1 MSKKIF
7 NPNDW
12 ATPTL
17 PQSSNSFN
25 SLPSLSS
32 DKDIEI
38 ITKRIED
45 TNTDIAP
52 NYADWRDLGFAL
64 ADALGESGRT
74 YYHRLSHFYS
84 GYTETETNKQFDK
97 CLKSNGNG
105 VSIKTLYHLA
115 KSAGVDISVKVAPAP
130 KVQHQTKSSKSPN
143 PQSEEIG
150 ESGEIS
156 CKREQSSNKFETMPS
171 AADIEQSE
179 MGIFTPTIPNEVHNN
194 LPYLL
199 QQIVSKADSSE
210 DADLLLL
217 GSMTVF
223 SSCLPNIYG
232 LYNQCEVYPNLF
244 LFVAAKASAGKGR
257 LSLCRRLVTP
267 IHKHLREMYA
277 TEKEQYEIELSRYV
291 ATKNKEDVTKPQ
303 EPPLRT
309 LFIPANNS
317 ATGLFQLLK
326 ENEEKGLIFETEGD
340 TLAQTFKSEHGNYSD
355 GFRKAFHHEPISYN
369 RRKDR
374 EFVELAHPQLSAL
387 LSGTPRQVQSLIPDA
402 ENGLFSRFLFYYIN
416 LQPVWKNV
424 FAGNENA
431 PLEHQFDQIA
441 SDFQTLFHYMKQQPA
456 RLRFALSTEQQD
468 KFNAYFDDIQKQY
481 HAQFGDSFIGT
492 IRRLGLSTFRMAMI
506 LTALRLFEI
515 RNFPQTIICSVC
527 DFQSAMKITD
537 TLIHHAALI
546 FQQLPTETPEQMPTV
561 VPQQRLLQSLPQEFD
576 RKKYLEVAKTLN
588 IPNKT
593 AEKQVERYLQNNL
606 IERISHGV
614 YRKR

>member
-12 ATPTL
+12 AMPTP

-25 SLPSLSS
+25 SLSSLNS
-32 DKDIEI
+32 DNDIEI
-38 ITKRIED
+38 ITKRIEE

-64 ADALGESGRT
+64 ADTLGESGRN
-74 YYHRLSHFYS
+74 YYHRLSRFYPK
-84 GYTETETNKQFDK
+84 YNQTETDKQFDN
-97 CLKSNGNG
+97 CLKSHGHG
-105 VSIKTLYHLA
+105 VTIKTLYHLA
-115 KSAGVDISVKVAPAP
+115 KSAGVDVSVKVAPVP
-130 KVQHQTKSSKSPN
+130 KVLQSKSAKSSN
-143 PQSEEIG
+143 PHSEEIG
-150 ESGEIS
+150 
-156 CKREQSSNKFETMPS
+156 
-171 AADIEQSE
+171 E
-179 MGIFTPTIPNEVHNN
+179 MGIFTPTIPPEIHKN
-194 LPYLL
+194 LPNLL
-199 QQIVSKADSSE
+199 QQIVSKADSPE

-277 TEKEQYEIELSRYV
+277 VEKEQYEVELSRYV
-291 ATKNKEDVTKPQ
+291 ATKNKEDLTKPQ

-431 PLEHQFDQIA
+431 PLEYQFDRIA
-441 SDFQTLFHYMKQQPA
+441 NDFQILFHRLQQQSV
-456 RLRFALSTEQQD
+456 RLRFALSEQQQEE
-468 KFNAYFDDIQKQY
+468 FNTYFDNTQKYY
-481 HAQFGDSFIGT
+481 HTQFGDSFIGSIT
-492 IRRLGLSTFRMAMI
+492 PK
-506 LTALRLFEI
+506 
-515 RNFPQTIICSVC
+515 NTIIHNL
-527 DFQSAMKITD
+527 A
-537 TLIHHAALI
+537 IH
-546 FQQLPTETPEQMPTV
+546 
-561 VPQQRLLQSLPQEFD
+561 SLEPCA
-576 RKKYLEVAKTLN
+576 V
-588 IPNKT
+588 
-593 AEKQVERYLQNNL
+593 
-606 IERISHGV
+606 
-614 YRKR
+614 